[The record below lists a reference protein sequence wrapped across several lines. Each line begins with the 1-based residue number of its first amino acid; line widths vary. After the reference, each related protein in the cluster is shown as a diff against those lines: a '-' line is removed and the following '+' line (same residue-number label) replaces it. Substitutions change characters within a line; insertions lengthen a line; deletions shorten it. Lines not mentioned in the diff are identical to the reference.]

1 MRTARLLKY
10 WVTAITLAAIAAAWM
25 LLETSLA
32 RLGAIALI
40 VTAGLVLRIIANL
53 GQLAYD
59 LKSEVVS
66 LRVALAEWEHEA
78 SAAGTERLLLD
89 EVSLARLDTLVA
101 RLRELESELERLG
114 SPLAPSSALSSA
126 PAKPS

>member
-10 WVTAITLAAIAAAWM
+10 WVTAMTLAAIVAAWM
-25 LLETSLA
+25 LLGTPLA
-32 RLGAIALI
+32 RAGAIALI

-59 LKSEVVS
+59 LKAEVVS
-66 LRVALAEWEHEA
+66 LRVSLAEWEHEA
-78 SAAGTERLLLD
+78 SAAGAERSLLD
-89 EVSLARLDTLVA
+89 EASLARLDTLVA
-101 RLRELESELERLG
+101 RLRELESELDRFG
-114 SPLAPSSALSSA
+114 SPPS